1 MEYKEFKMILCEKL
15 QEINIILSEMQ
26 VEQFFKYMNLLL
38 EWNEKINLTA
48 ITDENEII
56 LKHFV
61 DSLTICKYLE
71 NKNSLIDVGTGAG
84 FPGIP
89 VKIVRPDLKIVL
101 LDSLNKRVK
110 FLNDVIEKLDLKDIV
125 ALHGRAEEV
134 ARKQEY
140 REQFDI
146 ATSRAVANLS
156 VLLEYLVPFVKVG
169 ERCICMKGA
178 EIEEELNSAEKAIMV
193 LGAKVDMVDD
203 FLLPGSDMRRNLV
216 ILKKMKET
224 SGKYPR
230 KAGVPAK
237 DPIG

>member
-1 MEYKEFKMILCEKL
+1 M
-15 QEINIILSEMQ
+15 
-26 VEQFFKYMNLLL
+26 
-38 EWNEKINLTA
+38 
-48 ITDENEII
+48 
-56 LKHFV
+56 
-61 DSLTICKYLE
+61 
-71 NKNSLIDVGTGAG
+71 
-84 FPGIP
+84 
-89 VKIVRPDLKIVL
+89 
-101 LDSLNKRVK
+101 K
-110 FLNDVIEKLDLKDIV
+110 FLNDVIEKLDLKNIV

-134 ARKQEY
+134 ARKPEY

-178 EIEEELNSAEKAIMV
+178 EIEEELNSAGKAIMV
-193 LGAKVDMVDD
+193 LGVKVDKVDD

>member
-1 MEYKEFKMILCEKL
+1 MEYKEFKKILCEKM
-15 QEINIILSEMQ
+15 QDINIILSEMQ

-110 FLNDVIEKLDLKDIV
+110 FLNDVIEKLDLKNIV

-134 ARKQEY
+134 ARKPEY

-178 EIEEELNSAEKAIMV
+178 EIEEELNSAGKAIMV
-193 LGAKVDMVDD
+193 LGVKVDKVDD
-203 FLLPGSDMRRNLV
+203 FLLLGSDMRRNLV

>member
-1 MEYKEFKMILCEKL
+1 MEYKEFKKILCEKM
-15 QEINIILSEMQ
+15 QDINIILSEMQ

-110 FLNDVIEKLDLKDIV
+110 FLNDVIEKLDLKNIV

-134 ARKQEY
+134 ARKPEY
-140 REQFDI
+140 REQFDM

-178 EIEEELNSAEKAIMV
+178 EIEEELNSAGKAMMV
-193 LGAKVDMVDD
+193 LGAKIDKVDD